1 MVAIEKA
8 DRLKQLPPYLFK
20 EIDRMR
26 DEVRSR
32 GVDIID
38 LGVGDP
44 DMPTPRFIIEK
55 LYEAAQDP
63 RNHQYPAYS
72 GMKEFNNCAARWV
85 KRRFGVNLDPVNQ
98 VCTLIGS
105 KEGLAHLPLAFINPG
120 DVALVP
126 SPAYPVYQTAVL
138 FAGGDPFKMP
148 LLKENGFLPDL
159 DAIPVDVADK
169 AKLMFL
175 NYPNNPTAA
184 VADLDFFKRVVE
196 YANKH
201 NIFVIHDNAYCDLV
215 FDGYEAPG
223 FLQVDGAMDVGAEF
237 FSLSKPYNMTGFRL
251 GFAVGNEQVIG
262 GLGQVKSNIDSGA
275 FNAIQVAG
283 MAALESDQSTVAE
296 MRAMYKGRRDVLV
309 QGLLD
314 AGLAVEKP
322 KATFYVWSQVPKG
335 CTSADCTKFL
345 LNEAG
350 IVTTPGNGFGAP
362 GEGFVRM
369 ALTVD
374 EDRMKEAVERIKKLS
389 F

>member
-262 GLGQVKSNIDSGA
+262 GLGQAK
-275 FNAIQVAG
+275 
-283 MAALESDQSTVAE
+283 
-296 MRAMYKGRRDVLV
+296 
-309 QGLLD
+309 
-314 AGLAVEKP
+314 
-322 KATFYVWSQVPKG
+322 WS
-335 CTSADCTKFL
+335 S
-345 LNEAG
+345 
-350 IVTTPGNGFGAP
+350 I
-362 GEGFVRM
+362 
-369 ALTVD
+369 
-374 EDRMKEAVERIKKLS
+374 
-389 F
+389 

>member
-1 MVAIEKA
+1 MISIEKA

-63 RNHQYPAYS
+63 KNHQYPAYS
-72 GMKEFNNCAARWV
+72 GMREFNGCAARWV
-85 KRRFGVNLDPVNQ
+85 QRRFDVKVDPASQ
-98 VCTLIGS
+98 LCTLIGS

-126 SPAYPVYQTAVL
+126 SPAYPVYQTGVM

-159 DAIPVDVADK
+159 DAIPADVADK

-184 VADLDFFKRVVE
+184 LADLDFFKRVVE
-196 YANKH
+196 FANKH

-237 FSLSKPYNMTGFRL
+237 FSLSKPYNMTGFRI
-251 GFAVGNEQVIG
+251 GFAVGNEQVIN

-296 MRAMYKGRRDVLV
+296 MCAMYKGRRDVLV

-322 KATFYVWSQVPKG
+322 KATFYVWAQVPKG
-335 CTSADCTKFL
+335 YTSADCTKFL